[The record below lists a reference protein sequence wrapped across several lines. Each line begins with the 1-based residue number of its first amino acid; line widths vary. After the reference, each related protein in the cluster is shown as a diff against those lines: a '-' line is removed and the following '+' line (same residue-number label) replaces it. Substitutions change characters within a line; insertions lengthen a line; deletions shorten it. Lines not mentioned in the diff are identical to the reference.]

1 MGGWSTWGTRAKM
14 PGQGAKANSLSDAAR
29 ICKKGCVKWQLS
41 ETWTFSFVCVGFHVV
56 ANLALQLFLAGK
68 TAHPPQPPARGV
80 HVQRCLAKGPRRTA
94 FQTQRASVKKD
105 A

>member
-1 MGGWSTWGTRAKM
+1 MDRGALRARSRSLWGAGARGVHVQRCLAKGPRRTAFQTQRASVK
-14 PGQGAKANSLSDAAR
+14 
-29 ICKKGCVKWQLS
+29 KKGCVKWQLS

-80 HVQRCLAKGPRRTA
+80 HVQTGC
-94 FQTQRASVKKD
+94 FQI
-105 A
+105 